1 MHGRTET
8 LEKELGWGLLRADD
22 GREVF
27 FEKDSLVQGDWSGLE
42 KGERL
47 RFHEREGEKGP
58 YATGITPAR

>member
-1 MHGRTET
+1 M
-8 LEKELGWGLLRADD
+8 
-22 GREVF
+22 F